1 MGKSEYSD
9 IVPKILVVRV
19 VRRMWSGRML
29 VWARRLGSHSIEG
42 FRVKRVSGTID
53 RGNII
58 EDRPDNSVIKLNKL
72 LYPVDK

>member
-1 MGKSEYSD
+1 
-9 IVPKILVVRV
+9 
-19 VRRMWSGRML
+19 MWSGRML